1 MMIPGRPAGTNA
13 ADGAAGSE
21 RPSSDAPEPP
31 PTAPLVAAA
40 PALAYADFA
49 AALKDAL
56 RDFHSS
62 DLRYF
67 YPPIPFARI
76 PKAITPHDHSGMKD
90 YPIAYATSLSDH
102 YIGVQHA
109 IVSDLCSIS
118 QKNSGIKYRSSPN
131 SDSGADKNARK

>member
-1 MMIPGRPAGTNA
+1 MMIPGPPPGTNA

-56 RDFHSS
+56 RDFHSA
-62 DLRYF
+62 DLLAPSTCGTGLRRH
-67 YPPIPFARI
+67 PRMG
-76 PKAITPHDHSGMKD
+76 SRVG
-90 YPIAYATSLSDH
+90 
-102 YIGVQHA
+102 
-109 IVSDLCSIS
+109 
-118 QKNSGIKYRSSPN
+118 
-131 SDSGADKNARK
+131 